1 MNPAVGYPRAMADC
15 IVDLF
20 SYRSCGTAQEFN
32 EAASTAS
39 FSLVVLGDLDDEGYE
54 VNRPDA
60 AYAGPL
66 AIGASGLVGDLRV
79 RSGVVTWVGGTFEG
93 PVRVDSE
100 AELTLWGTTHEAP
113 LRAFEGSVLTL
124 DRVALTDD
132 GHVVTEGAALL
143 VQDVDWEGLSA
154 PVLEVDGGSLTLER
168 ASLRGFTGN
177 RPVVL
182 VADAWVDISDSE
194 ACDNGAPVVEAT
206 CREQGQ
212 CTLDRVIVWAAD
224 PSRAALTLDRA
235 WSLEHLTLVL
245 DGEPRSATWGVD
257 AASAQVEQVH
267 VWPDDGHGLRDAT
280 PVPLFDASAFFTTP
294 PWIRCPPAIPA
305 PEPLGFDGDAVPGA
319 YAPWSPSDETFLLN
333 VARPFFTDPD
343 RDGVP
348 AMWDCYPG
356 QDGLFGV
363 ELPDDW
369 DNDCDGVRLCGV
381 DHDGDGFTVPGELG
395 ADGPCPP
402 HQGAED
408 LDDHNECNV
417 PRGEPTDPT
426 CPPDDTTGT
435 TTTHTGDSEA
445 PPGVLGWSGS
455 GCDAAGGAAGWAWL
469 AAAALLR
476 RRAR

>member
-1 MNPAVGYPRAMADC
+1 MADC

-20 SYRSCGTAQEFN
+20 SYRSCGTVQEFN
-32 EAASTAS
+32 DAADTAS
-39 FSLVVLGDLDDEGYE
+39 FSLVVLGDLEGEGYE
-54 VNRPDA
+54 VSRSDG
-60 AYAGPL
+60 AYADPL
-66 AIGASGLVGDLRV
+66 AIGATGLVGDLRV
-79 RSGVVTWVGGTFEG
+79 RSGAVAWVGGSFTG
-93 PVRVDSE
+93 QVRVDAG
-100 AELTLWGTTHEAP
+100 AELTLWGTTHADTV
-113 LRAFEGSVLTL
+113 RAFEDAKLTL
-124 DRVALTDD
+124 DSVALTGD
-132 GHVVTEGAALL
+132 GRVVTAGAAVF

-154 PVLEVDGGSLTLER
+154 PVLDVEGGSLTLQR

-182 VADAWVDISDSE
+182 AAGAWVDISDSE
-194 ACDNGAPVVEAT
+194 ACGNEAPVVDAA
-206 CREQGQ
+206 CPEQGE

-245 DGEPRSATWGVD
+245 DGEPRAATWGVD
-257 AASAQVEQVH
+257 APGAQVDDVH

-280 PVPLFDASAFFTTP
+280 PVPLFDASAFFTSP
-294 PWIRCPPAIPA
+294 PWLRCPPAIPA

-319 YAPWSPSDETFLLN
+319 YARWTPSDGNFLLN
-333 VARPFFTDPD
+333 VARPFFVDPD

-356 QDGLFGV
+356 EDGRFGV
-363 ELPDDW
+363 EVVDEW
-369 DNDCDGVRLCGV
+369 DNDCDGARLCGV
-381 DHDGDGFTVPGELG
+381 DLDGDGFTVPGELG
-395 ADGPCPP
+395 AEGPCPP

-408 LDDHNECNV
+408 LDDDDPCNV

-435 TTTHTGDSEA
+435 TTDTGDPPL

-455 GCDAAGGAAGWAWL
+455 GCDAAGGVPGWAWL
-469 AAAALLR
+469 AAAAVLR